1 MKKMITLLLLST
13 SVAFTQGTIIKDS
26 FYSELLNETRTLN
39 VYLPEYYN
47 SNDTSQRFPVVYYL
61 HGMGTSQ
68 NDGNAIISSLL
79 NTLISSNKLNPVIV
93 VFPNCSMNPTTSKVP
108 WIYTDY
114 ANSELYGPFE
124 DFIVYDIVK
133 HIDSS
138 YNTDSSRNFRSILGF
153 SMGGYAALKIGLK
166 YPDIYHCSASLDGY
180 VSLTSCFTKNWF
192 MNEIK
197 SEYSGIGPFDPNSG
211 WAIEFMYVDA
221 GAFSPNLSN
230 PHYFVDLPI
239 DTNFV
244 IVDSVMDKW
253 EIQNITHIAN
263 QYSKD
268 PELSIYF
275 DTGTDASTTN
285 YTENL
290 ELQTTFDI
298 NNIPYQF
305 SIYDG
310 SHDQYLGQRLDR
322 SFTFIDSVIWDGYP
336 RLIGLGNFPLFADK
350 GLDTL
355 SIVADVTNPTND
367 LLSCSAIIVDSE
379 GYEIFSPQKEW
390 EEDKELDFRFL
401 APNKE
406 DFFRVDLDIYDKNSE
421 GRIIR
426 IYDLVKFT
434 TAGPV
439 KVDTFSIVTQ
449 DTLIGIKDIYLNN
462 LSQSIKYLKLLQ
474 KLVQLIQ
481 MYYLFHNQNYGSMI
495 YHQMKRKKASL
506 EL

>member
-1 MKKMITLLLLST
+1 
-13 SVAFTQGTIIKDS
+13 
-26 FYSELLNETRTLN
+26 
-39 VYLPEYYN
+39 
-47 SNDTSQRFPVVYYL
+47 
-61 HGMGTSQ
+61 
-68 NDGNAIISSLL
+68 
-79 NTLISSNKLNPVIV
+79 
-93 VFPNCSMNPTTSKVP
+93 
-108 WIYTDY
+108 
-114 ANSELYGPFE
+114 
-124 DFIVYDIVK
+124 
-133 HIDSS
+133 
-138 YNTDSSRNFRSILGF
+138 
-153 SMGGYAALKIGLK
+153 
-166 YPDIYHCSASLDGY
+166 
-180 VSLTSCFTKNWF
+180 
-192 MNEIK
+192 
-197 SEYSGIGPFDPNSG
+197 
-211 WAIEFMYVDA
+211 
-221 GAFSPNLSN
+221 
-230 PHYFVDLPI
+230 
-239 DTNFV
+239 
-244 IVDSVMDKW
+244 MDKW

-434 TAGPV
+434 TAGPIEV
-439 KVDTFSIVTQ
+439 ESYEIEISPVGRISLTNFTLKNYGKIKKVENIKAELSTEDPNLTRYSSEIISFGDIMPGNTKTSVSSLSFYTEQGTDSINFILNIKSNDIIYWSDTVNLDKLT
-449 DTLIGIKDIYLNN
+449 DIDNISETIPLKYE
-462 LSQSIKYLKLLQ
+462 LSQNYPNPFNPTTTIKYSIPQINVGTENFPSVQVKIYDILGREIATLVNQKQNPGNYEIKWDGLSASGGQVPSGVYFYKLQ
-474 KLVQLIQ
+474 ANEYTKTKK
-481 MYYLFHNQNYGSMI
+481 MI
-495 YHQMKRKKASL
+495 LLR
-506 EL
+506 